1 MFQGYTSETLDFM
14 WGIRFNND
22 RAWFQAHKEEYLQH
36 LYQPTLELGRE
47 VHSRF
52 TEKFPKLGLNLHVC
66 RIYRDARRLHGQ
78 GPYKDHLW
86 LTLRTEN
93 DVWSQQPVYWFEITP
108 EGWSYGVGFWNAGAQ
123 MFVAMRRDMD
133 QDPRRAEKLVRR
145 LSKDGRFA
153 VQGKDYA
160 RKKGESTPLL
170 AEWYN
175 KKDLSVGRYCP
186 ADEAL
191 FSPGLAD
198 TLADGYSFLEPVY
211 RYFKSFCK
219 AGLEDLK

>member
-1 MFQGYTSETLDFM
+1 MFTGFTDETVDFM
-14 WGIRFNND
+14 WGIRFNNE
-22 RAWFQAHKEEYLQH
+22 RAWFEAHKEIYLNHFYRPMQA
-36 LYQPTLELGRE
+36 LGAEIYGFIRDKRPDYDLINK
-47 VHSRF
+47 V
-52 TEKFPKLGLNLHVC
+52 T

-86 LTLRTEN
+86 LTIRPEN
-93 DVWSQQPVYWFEITP
+93 DIWSQQPVFWFEITP
-108 EGWSYGVGFWNAGAQ
+108 EEWSYGVGFWNAGAQ
-123 MFVAMRRDMD
+123 TLAAMRRDMD